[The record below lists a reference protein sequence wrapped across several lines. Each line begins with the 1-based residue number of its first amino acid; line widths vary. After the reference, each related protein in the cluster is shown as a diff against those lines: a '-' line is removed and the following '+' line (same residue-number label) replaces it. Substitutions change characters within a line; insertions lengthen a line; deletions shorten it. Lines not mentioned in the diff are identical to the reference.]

1 MIFIPGGPGLPQC
14 PTYTLKRSSKGR
26 TSVKK
31 VKKPRELTDSEN
43 REGTRNNFNRGGN
56 GLRDVRENNR
66 EAQILRIKSWEGPA
80 YTKKEKSPG
89 RDEAKI
95 WKQVPSADLTTTLMN
110 SMNVEEE
117 TADGAAICLGGRTT
131 TYVQA

>member
-26 TSVKK
+26 TSMKK
-31 VKKPRELTDSEN
+31 VKKPRELADSEN
-43 REGTRNNFNRGGN
+43 REGTQNNFNRGGN

-80 YTKKEKSPG
+80 YTKKEKSPS
-89 RDEAKI
+89 RNEAKI
-95 WKQVPSADLTTTLMN
+95 WKQ
-110 SMNVEEE
+110 
-117 TADGAAICLGGRTT
+117 GFKC
-131 TYVQA
+131 